1 MYQRFRSHLGSSN
14 GSFVPSPSCS
24 KRLLLVLAVCHSM
37 GPTYVTRAEFL
48 DALRQQRDHFDQ
60 ALRAVTAEQEQMH
73 QLIVSVDIV
82 ADQAMR
88 AAGRLAS
95 HTRRPSQPRRLS
107 ADNDDEE
114 HAAVRREDEAEAGTM
129 TMRMALRKRRRSA
142 DDEQDEAA
150 ASTERSLLSMH
161 KLPHG
166 GPSSLPDSM

>member
-1 MYQRFRSHLGSSN
+1 MREKRERRERERRDRDERERETREREKGKRGIRETERRDRERRADQRLRSHLGSSN
-14 GSFVPSPSCS
+14 GSFAPSPSCS

-95 HTRRPSQPRRLS
+95 PTRPKPSYL
-107 ADNDDEE
+107 N
-114 HAAVRREDEAEAGTM
+114 
-129 TMRMALRKRRRSA
+129 
-142 DDEQDEAA
+142 
-150 ASTERSLLSMH
+150 
-161 KLPHG
+161 
-166 GPSSLPDSM
+166 